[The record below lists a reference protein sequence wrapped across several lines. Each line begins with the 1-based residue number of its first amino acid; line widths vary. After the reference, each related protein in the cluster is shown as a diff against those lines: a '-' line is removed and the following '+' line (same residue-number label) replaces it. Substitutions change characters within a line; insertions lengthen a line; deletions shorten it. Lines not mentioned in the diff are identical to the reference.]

1 MVENKTMS
9 EIGAQIENA
18 RNIEPTTNRPGLNMP
33 KKITDAIE
41 CYDKGID
48 LRELIKKISPKSFVI
63 EGDNS
68 YFVITI

>member
-1 MVENKTMS
+1 MS
-9 EIGAQIENA
+9 EIGTQIEN
-18 RNIEPTTNRPGLNMP
+18 IENVKPMKENRPGLNVP

-48 LRELIKKISPKSFVI
+48 LLELIKKLSSKSFVI

-68 YFVITI
+68 YFVISI

>member
-1 MVENKTMS
+1 MENITKTTTGEANLEQENVS
-9 EIGAQIENA
+9 QIFSGSN
-18 RNIEPTTNRPGLNMP
+18 P

-48 LRELIKKISPKSFVI
+48 LRELVRKLSSKSFVI

-68 YFVITI
+68 YFVISI